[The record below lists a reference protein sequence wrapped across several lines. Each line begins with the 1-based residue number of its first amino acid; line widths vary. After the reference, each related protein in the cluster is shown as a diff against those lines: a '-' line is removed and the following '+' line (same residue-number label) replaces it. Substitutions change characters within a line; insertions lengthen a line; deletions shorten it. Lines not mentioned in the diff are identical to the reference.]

1 MSKPINIIKKMKI
14 VPLQKNKQTYT
25 LKESEKLNLMSLP
38 IYRFLQIKETQ
49 PNIPKNFLI
58 QETKS

>member
-1 MSKPINIIKKMKI
+1 MKI